1 MAELR
6 GNSVDWS
13 SRITSLNTPFEYYR
27 CGCAHP
33 DPLYV
38 VWVLRYT
45 GRRVPSQVCLSH
57 VVPHQERPH
66 VDAATEAG

>member
-13 SRITSLNTPFEYYR
+13 SRVTSLNAPGADYYR
-27 CGCAHP
+27 CGCILP

-38 VWVLRYT
+38 VWLARYT
-45 GRRVPSQVCLSH
+45 GRRLDGHYCEK
-57 VVPHQERPH
+57 HQERPH
-66 VDAATEAG
+66 APHAEAKAG